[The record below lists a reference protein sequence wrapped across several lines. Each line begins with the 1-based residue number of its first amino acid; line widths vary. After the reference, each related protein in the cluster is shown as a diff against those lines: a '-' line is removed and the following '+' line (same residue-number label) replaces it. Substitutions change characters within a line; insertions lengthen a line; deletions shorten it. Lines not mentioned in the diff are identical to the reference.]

1 MGRPGMSSGGG
12 GSSGGHS
19 SGRSSG
25 GHYVGS
31 SGRNSRPM
39 GGSSTFRPGHSSG
52 NGWGSPP
59 PPPGGGIYHH
69 HYYGDYG
76 GYYPPRR
83 SSSIG
88 GILTAIFFLF
98 VFLFVFVSSFSNDK
112 QVSTRNREK
121 IENPVAYTNDC
132 VKDEIGYVEDVSALS
147 RNLQNFYNKT
157 GIQPYIYLKAYDA
170 SLSTDAEKED
180 YAKDWYDKNI
190 DNEDTFLYVYFEDAD
205 PDEVGYMAYVNGK
218 EVTSVMDAEA
228 VSIFWNYIDRYWT
241 DGSLTMVQV
250 FTKTFDSTAKTIM
263 TKSTTGKDLAKKGIL
278 FGTVLV
284 GVVAVIVIL
293 RMHYKRQK
301 EKAQETI
308 EILNTPLN
316 HQDNI
321 RDKYL

>member
-1 MGRPGMSSGGG
+1 MGRPGTSSGGG
-12 GSSGGHS
+12 GSFGGHS

-25 GHYVGS
+25 GHRVGS
-31 SGRNSRPM
+31 SGRSSRPM
-39 GGSSTFRPGHSSG
+39 GSGSSFRSG
-52 NGWGSPP
+52 GSTGGGWGP
-59 PPPGGGIYHH
+59 PPPGGGFPYHH
-69 HYYGDYG
+69 YGGYG
-76 GYYPPRR
+76 GYYPSRR

-88 GILTAIFFLF
+88 SILTAIFFLF

-170 SLSTDAEKED
+170 SLSTDAEKEE
-180 YAKDWYDKNI
+180 YARDWYDKTI

-284 GVVAVIVIL
+284 GAVAVIVIL

-308 EILNTPLN
+308 DILNTPLD

-321 RDKYL
+321 RDRYL

>member
-1 MGRPGMSSGGG
+1 MGRPGTSSGGG
-12 GSSGGHS
+12 GSFGGHS

-25 GHYVGS
+25 GHRVGS
-31 SGRNSRPM
+31 SGRSSRPM
-39 GGSSTFRPGHSSG
+39 GSGSSFRSG
-52 NGWGSPP
+52 GSTGGGWGP
-59 PPPGGGIYHH
+59 PPPGGGFPYHH
-69 HYYGDYG
+69 YGGYG
-76 GYYPPRR
+76 GYYPSRR

-88 GILTAIFFLF
+88 SILTAIFFLF

-157 GIQPYIYLKAYDA
+157 GIQPYIYLKAYDT
-170 SLSTDAEKED
+170 SLSTDAEKEE
-180 YAKDWYDKNI
+180 YARDWYDKNI

-316 HQDNI
+316 YQDNI

>member
-1 MGRPGMSSGGG
+1 MGRPGTSSGGG
-12 GSSGGHS
+12 GSFGGHS

-25 GHYVGS
+25 GHRVGS
-31 SGRNSRPM
+31 SGRSSRPM
-39 GGSSTFRPGHSSG
+39 GSGSSFRSGGSSG
-52 NGWGSPP
+52 GGWGP
-59 PPPGGGIYHH
+59 PPPGGGFPYHH
-69 HYYGDYG
+69 YGGYG

-88 GILTAIFFLF
+88 SILTAIFFLI
-98 VFLFVFVSSFSNDK
+98 VFLFVFVGSFSSGK

-284 GVVAVIVIL
+284 GAVAVIVIL

-308 EILNTPLN
+308 DILNTPLD

-321 RDKYL
+321 RDRYL

>member
-1 MGRPGMSSGGG
+1 MGSGSLFRSG
-12 GSSGGHS
+12 GSSGG
-19 SGRSSG
+19 
-25 GHYVGS
+25 
-31 SGRNSRPM
+31 
-39 GGSSTFRPGHSSG
+39 
-52 NGWGSPP
+52 GWGP
-59 PPPGGGIYHH
+59 PPPGGGFPYHH
-69 HYYGDYG
+69 YGGYG

-83 SSSIG
+83 SSSFG

-98 VFLFVFVSSFSNDK
+98 VFLFVFVGSFSSGK

-132 VKDEIGYVEDVSALS
+132 VKDEIGYVEDASALS

-170 SLSTDAEKED
+170 SLSTDAEKEE
-180 YAKDWYDKNI
+180 YARDWYDKNI

-250 FTKTFDSTAKTIM
+250 FSKTFDSTAKTIM

-284 GVVAVIVIL
+284 GAVAVIVIL

-301 EKAQETI
+301 EKAQETVD
-308 EILNTPLN
+308 ILNTPLD

-321 RDKYL
+321 RDRYL

>member
-25 GHYVGS
+25 GHRVGS
-31 SGRNSRPM
+31 SGRSSRPM
-39 GGSSTFRPGHSSG
+39 GSGSSFRSG
-52 NGWGSPP
+52 GSTGGGWGP
-59 PPPGGGIYHH
+59 PPPGGGFPYHH
-69 HYYGDYG
+69 YGGYG

-88 GILTAIFFLF
+88 SILTAIFFLF
-98 VFLFVFVSSFSNDK
+98 VFLFVFVSSFSNGK
-112 QVSTRNREK
+112 QVSTRNRER

-132 VKDEIGYVEDVSALS
+132 VKDEIGYVEDTSALS

-170 SLSTDAEKED
+170 SLSTDAEKEE
-180 YAKDWYDKNI
+180 YARDWYDKNI

-301 EKAQETI
+301 EKAQETV
-308 EILNTPLN
+308 EILNTPLD

>member
-1 MGRPGMSSGGG
+1 MGRPGTSSGGG
-12 GSSGGHS
+12 GSFGGHS

-25 GHYVGS
+25 GHRVGS
-31 SGRNSRPM
+31 SGRSSRPM
-39 GGSSTFRPGHSSG
+39 GSGSSFHSGGSTG
-52 NGWGSPP
+52 GGWGP
-59 PPPGGGIYHH
+59 PPPGGGFPYHH
-69 HYYGDYG
+69 YGGYG
-76 GYYPPRR
+76 GYYPSRR

-88 GILTAIFFLF
+88 SILTAIFFLF

-170 SLSTDAEKED
+170 SLSTDAEKEE
-180 YAKDWYDKNI
+180 YARDWYDKNI

-301 EKAQETI
+301 EKAQETV
-308 EILNTPLN
+308 EILNTPLD

>member
-1 MGRPGMSSGGG
+1 MGRPGTSSGGG
-12 GSSGGHS
+12 GSFGGHS

-25 GHYVGS
+25 GHRVGS
-31 SGRNSRPM
+31 SGRSSRPM
-39 GGSSTFRPGHSSG
+39 GSGSSFRPGGSSG
-52 NGWGSPP
+52 GGWGP
-59 PPPGGGIYHH
+59 PPPGGGFHN
-69 HYYGDYG
+69 HYYGGYG

-132 VKDEIGYVEDVSALS
+132 VKDEIGYVEDTSALS

-205 PDEVGYMAYVNGK
+205 PDEVGYMAYANGK

-284 GVVAVIVIL
+284 GAVAVIVIL

-308 EILNTPLN
+308 DILNTPLD

-321 RDKYL
+321 RDRYL

>member
-1 MGRPGMSSGGG
+1 MGRPGTSSGGG
-12 GSSGGHS
+12 GSFGGHS

-25 GHYVGS
+25 GHRVGS
-31 SGRNSRPM
+31 SGRSSRPM
-39 GGSSTFRPGHSSG
+39 GSGSSFRSG
-52 NGWGSPP
+52 GSTGGGWGP
-59 PPPGGGIYHH
+59 PPPGGGFPYHH
-69 HYYGDYG
+69 YGGYG
-76 GYYPPRR
+76 GYYPSRR

-88 GILTAIFFLF
+88 SILTAIFFLF

-250 FTKTFDSTAKTIM
+250 FSKTFDSTAKTIM

-284 GVVAVIVIL
+284 GAVAVIVIL

-308 EILNTPLN
+308 DILNTPLD

>member
-1 MGRPGMSSGGG
+1 MGRPGTSSGGG
-12 GSSGGHS
+12 GAFGGHS

-25 GHYVGS
+25 GHRVGS
-31 SGRNSRPM
+31 SGRSSRPM
-39 GGSSTFRPGHSSG
+39 GSGSSFRSDGSSG
-52 NGWGSPP
+52 GGWGP
-59 PPPGGGIYHH
+59 PPPGGGFPYHH
-69 HYYGDYG
+69 YGGYG

-98 VFLFVFVSSFSNDK
+98 VFIFVFVSSFSNDK

-170 SLSTDAEKED
+170 SLSTDAEKEE

-205 PDEVGYMAYVNGK
+205 PDKVGYMAYVNGK

-301 EKAQETI
+301 EKAQETV
-308 EILNTPLN
+308 EILNTPLD

-321 RDKYL
+321 RDRYL

>member
-25 GHYVGS
+25 GHHVGS
-31 SGRNSRPM
+31 SGRSSRPM
-39 GGSSTFRPGHSSG
+39 GSGSLFRSGGSSGG
-52 NGWGSPP
+52 GWGP
-59 PPPGGGIYHH
+59 PPPGGGFPYHH
-69 HYYGDYG
+69 YGGYG

-98 VFLFVFVSSFSNDK
+98 VFIFVFVSSFSNDK

-170 SLSTDAEKED
+170 SLSTDAEKEEYD
-180 YAKDWYDKNI
+180 KDWYDKNI

-284 GVVAVIVIL
+284 GAVAVIVIL

-308 EILNTPLN
+308 DILNTPLD

-321 RDKYL
+321 RDRYL

>member
-25 GHYVGS
+25 GHRVGS
-31 SGRNSRPM
+31 SGRSSRPM
-39 GGSSTFRPGHSSG
+39 GSGSSFRSG
-52 NGWGSPP
+52 GSTGGGWGP
-59 PPPGGGIYHH
+59 PPPGGGFPYHH
-69 HYYGDYG
+69 YGGYG
-76 GYYPPRR
+76 GYYPSRR

-88 GILTAIFFLF
+88 SILTAIFFLF

-147 RNLQNFYNKT
+147 KNLQNFYNKT

-170 SLSTDAEKED
+170 SLSTDAEKEE
-180 YAKDWYDKNI
+180 YARDWYDKNI

-301 EKAQETI
+301 EKAQETV

>member
-31 SGRNSRPM
+31 SGRSSRPM
-39 GGSSTFRPGHSSG
+39 GSGSLFRSGGSSGG
-52 NGWGSPP
+52 GWGP
-59 PPPGGGIYHH
+59 PPPGGGFPYHH
-69 HYYGDYG
+69 YGGYG

-83 SSSIG
+83 SSSFG

-98 VFLFVFVSSFSNDK
+98 VFLFVFVGSFSSGK

-132 VKDEIGYVEDVSALS
+132 VKDEIGYVEDASALS

-170 SLSTDAEKED
+170 SLSTDAEKEE
-180 YAKDWYDKNI
+180 YARDWHDKNI

-250 FTKTFDSTAKTIM
+250 FSKTFDSTAKTIM

-284 GVVAVIVIL
+284 GAVAVIVLL

-301 EKAQETI
+301 EKAQETVD
-308 EILNTPLN
+308 ILNTPLD

-321 RDKYL
+321 RDRYL

>member
-1 MGRPGMSSGGG
+1 MGRPGTSSGGG
-12 GSSGGHS
+12 GSFGGHS

-25 GHYVGS
+25 GHRVGS
-31 SGRNSRPM
+31 SGRSSRPM
-39 GGSSTFRPGHSSG
+39 GSGSSFRSGGSSG
-52 NGWGSPP
+52 GGWGP
-59 PPPGGGIYHH
+59 PPPGGGFHN
-69 HYYGDYG
+69 HYYGGYG

-98 VFLFVFVSSFSNDK
+98 VFLFVFVSSFSNGK

-132 VKDEIGYVEDVSALS
+132 VKDEIGYVEDTSALS

-205 PDEVGYMAYVNGK
+205 PDEVGYMAYVKPHTTKVACFPIN
-218 EVTSVMDAEA
+218 
-228 VSIFWNYIDRYWT
+228 
-241 DGSLTMVQV
+241 V
-250 FTKTFDSTAKTIM
+250 FLHT
-263 TKSTTGKDLAKKGIL
+263 
-278 FGTVLV
+278 
-284 GVVAVIVIL
+284 
-293 RMHYKRQK
+293 
-301 EKAQETI
+301 
-308 EILNTPLN
+308 
-316 HQDNI
+316 
-321 RDKYL
+321 

>member
-1 MGRPGMSSGGG
+1 MGRPGTSSGGG
-12 GSSGGHS
+12 ESFGGHS

-25 GHYVGS
+25 GHRVGS
-31 SGRNSRPM
+31 SGRSSRPM
-39 GGSSTFRPGHSSG
+39 GSGSSFRSGGSSG
-52 NGWGSPP
+52 GGWGP
-59 PPPGGGIYHH
+59 PPPGGGFPYHH
-69 HYYGDYG
+69 YGGYG

-88 GILTAIFFLF
+88 SILTAIFFLF
-98 VFLFVFVSSFSNDK
+98 VFLFVFVSSFSNGK

-132 VKDEIGYVEDVSALS
+132 VKDEIGYVEDTSALS

-180 YAKDWYDKNI
+180 YAKGWYDKNI

-284 GVVAVIVIL
+284 GAVAVIVIL

-308 EILNTPLN
+308 DILNTPLD

>member
-1 MGRPGMSSGGG
+1 MGRPGTSSGGG
-12 GSSGGHS
+12 GSFGGHS

-25 GHYVGS
+25 GHRVGS
-31 SGRNSRPM
+31 SGRSSRPM
-39 GGSSTFRPGHSSG
+39 GSGSSFRSGGSSG
-52 NGWGSPP
+52 GGWGP
-59 PPPGGGIYHH
+59 PPPGGGFHYHH
-69 HYYGDYG
+69 YGGYG

-88 GILTAIFFLF
+88 SILTAIFFLF
-98 VFLFVFVSSFSNDK
+98 VFLFVFVSSFSNGK
-112 QVSTRNREK
+112 QVSTRNRER

-132 VKDEIGYVEDVSALS
+132 VKDEIGYVEDTSALS

-170 SLSTDAEKED
+170 SLSTDTEKED

-250 FTKTFDSTAKTIM
+250 FSKTFDSTAKTIM

-284 GVVAVIVIL
+284 GAVAVIVIL

-308 EILNTPLN
+308 DILNTPLD

-321 RDKYL
+321 RDRYL

>member
-31 SGRNSRPM
+31 SGRSSRPM
-39 GGSSTFRPGHSSG
+39 GSGSLFRSGGSSGG
-52 NGWGSPP
+52 GWGP
-59 PPPGGGIYHH
+59 PPPGGGFPYHH
-69 HYYGDYG
+69 YGGYG

-83 SSSIG
+83 SSSFG

-98 VFLFVFVSSFSNDK
+98 VFLFVFVGSFSSGK

-132 VKDEIGYVEDVSALS
+132 VKDEIGYVEDASALS

-170 SLSTDAEKED
+170 SLSTDAEKEE
-180 YAKDWYDKNI
+180 YARDWYDKNI

-250 FTKTFDSTAKTIM
+250 FSKTFDSTAKTIM

-284 GVVAVIVIL
+284 GAVAVIVIL

-301 EKAQETI
+301 EKAQETVD
-308 EILNTPLN
+308 ILNTPLD

-321 RDKYL
+321 RDRYL

>member
-25 GHYVGS
+25 GHHVGS
-31 SGRNSRPM
+31 SGRSSRPM
-39 GGSSTFRPGHSSG
+39 GSGSSFRPGGSSG
-52 NGWGSPP
+52 GGWGP
-59 PPPGGGIYHH
+59 PPPGGGFHYHH
-69 HYYGDYG
+69 YGGYG

-98 VFLFVFVSSFSNDK
+98 VFLFVFVSSFSNGK

-132 VKDEIGYVEDVSALS
+132 VKDEIGYVEDTSALS

-157 GIQPYIYLKAYDA
+157 GIQPYIYLKAYDS
-170 SLSTDAEKED
+170 SLTTDTEKED
-180 YAKDWYDKNI
+180 YARDWYDKNI

-250 FTKTFDSTAKTIM
+250 FSKTFDSTAKTIM
-263 TKSTTGKDLAKKGIL
+263 TKSTTGKDLVKKGIL
-278 FGTVLV
+278 FGIVLV
-284 GVVAVIVIL
+284 GAVAVIVIL

-301 EKAQETI
+301 EKAQETVD
-308 EILNTPLN
+308 ILNTPLD
-316 HQDNI
+316 HQDDV
-321 RDKYL
+321 RDRYL

>member
-1 MGRPGMSSGGG
+1 MGRPGTSSGGG
-12 GSSGGHS
+12 GSFGGHS

-25 GHYVGS
+25 GHRVGS
-31 SGRNSRPM
+31 SGRSSRPM
-39 GGSSTFRPGHSSG
+39 GSGSSFRSGGSSG
-52 NGWGSPP
+52 GGWGP
-59 PPPGGGIYHH
+59 PPPGGGFHYHH
-69 HYYGDYG
+69 YGGYG

-88 GILTAIFFLF
+88 SILTAIFFLF
-98 VFLFVFVSSFSNDK
+98 VFLFVFVSSFSNGK
-112 QVSTRNREK
+112 QVSTRNRER

-170 SLSTDAEKED
+170 SLSTDTEKED

-284 GVVAVIVIL
+284 GAVAVIVIL

-308 EILNTPLN
+308 DILNTPLD

-321 RDKYL
+321 RDRYL

>member
-1 MGRPGMSSGGG
+1 MGSGSSFRSG
-12 GSSGGHS
+12 GSSGG
-19 SGRSSG
+19 
-25 GHYVGS
+25 
-31 SGRNSRPM
+31 
-39 GGSSTFRPGHSSG
+39 
-52 NGWGSPP
+52 GWGP
-59 PPPGGGIYHH
+59 PPPGGGFPYHH
-69 HYYGDYG
+69 YGGYG

-88 GILTAIFFLF
+88 SILTAIFFLF
-98 VFLFVFVSSFSNDK
+98 VFLFVFVSSFSNGK

-263 TKSTTGKDLAKKGIL
+263 TKSTTGKDPAKKGIL

-284 GVVAVIVIL
+284 GAVAVIVIL

-301 EKAQETI
+301 EKAQETV
-308 EILNTPLN
+308 EILNTPLD

>member
-1 MGRPGMSSGGG
+1 MGRPGTSSGGG
-12 GSSGGHS
+12 GSFGGHS

-25 GHYVGS
+25 GHRVGS
-31 SGRNSRPM
+31 SGRSSRPM
-39 GGSSTFRPGHSSG
+39 GSGSSFRSGGSSG
-52 NGWGSPP
+52 GGWGP
-59 PPPGGGIYHH
+59 PPPGGGFPYHH
-69 HYYGDYG
+69 YGGYG

-88 GILTAIFFLF
+88 SILTAIFFLF
-98 VFLFVFVSSFSNDK
+98 VFLFVFVSSFSNGK
-112 QVSTRNREK
+112 QVSTRNRER

-132 VKDEIGYVEDVSALS
+132 VKDEIGYVEDTSALS

-170 SLSTDAEKED
+170 SLSTDAEKEE
-180 YAKDWYDKNI
+180 YARDWYDKNI

-308 EILNTPLN
+308 DILNTPLD

-321 RDKYL
+321 RDRYL

>member
-1 MGRPGMSSGGG
+1 
-12 GSSGGHS
+12 
-19 SGRSSG
+19 
-25 GHYVGS
+25 
-31 SGRNSRPM
+31 M

-250 FTKTFDSTAKTIM
+250 FSKTFDSTAKTIM

-278 FGTVLV
+278 FGAVLV
-284 GVVAVIVIL
+284 GAVAVIVIL

-308 EILNTPLN
+308 DILNTPLD

>member
-1 MGRPGMSSGGG
+1 MGRPGTSSGGG
-12 GSSGGHS
+12 GSFGGHS

-25 GHYVGS
+25 GHRVGS
-31 SGRNSRPM
+31 SGRSSRPM
-39 GGSSTFRPGHSSG
+39 GSGSSFRSG
-52 NGWGSPP
+52 GSTGGGWGP
-59 PPPGGGIYHH
+59 PPPGGGFPYHH
-69 HYYGDYG
+69 YGGYG

-88 GILTAIFFLF
+88 SILTAIFFLF
-98 VFLFVFVSSFSNDK
+98 VFLFVFVSSFSNGK
-112 QVSTRNREK
+112 QVSTRNRER

-132 VKDEIGYVEDVSALS
+132 VKDEIGYVEDTSALS

-170 SLSTDAEKED
+170 SLSTDAEKEE
-180 YAKDWYDKNI
+180 YARDWYDKNI

-301 EKAQETI
+301 EKAQETV
-308 EILNTPLN
+308 EILNTPLD

>member
-31 SGRNSRPM
+31 SGRSSRPM
-39 GGSSTFRPGHSSG
+39 GSGSLFRSGRSSG
-52 NGWGSPP
+52 GGWGP
-59 PPPGGGIYHH
+59 PPPGGGFPYHH
-69 HYYGDYG
+69 YGGYG

-98 VFLFVFVSSFSNDK
+98 VFIFVFVSSFSNDK

-180 YAKDWYDKNI
+180 YAKYWYDKNI
-190 DNEDTFLYVYFEDAD
+190 DNEGTFLYVYFEDAD

-263 TKSTTGKDLAKKGIL
+263 TKSTTGKDLAKKGICL
-278 FGTVLV
+278 GWSRCSYCHFANAL
-284 GVVAVIVIL
+284 
-293 RMHYKRQK
+293 
-301 EKAQETI
+301 
-308 EILNTPLN
+308 
-316 HQDNI
+316 
-321 RDKYL
+321 

>member
-1 MGRPGMSSGGG
+1 MGRPGTSSGGG
-12 GSSGGHS
+12 GSFGGHS

-25 GHYVGS
+25 GHRVGS
-31 SGRNSRPM
+31 SGRSSRPM
-39 GGSSTFRPGHSSG
+39 GSGSSFRSG
-52 NGWGSPP
+52 GSTGGGWGP
-59 PPPGGGIYHH
+59 PPPGGGFPYHH
-69 HYYGDYG
+69 YGGYG
-76 GYYPPRR
+76 GYYPSRR

-88 GILTAIFFLF
+88 SILTVIFFLF

-170 SLSTDAEKED
+170 SLSTDAEKEE
-180 YAKDWYDKNI
+180 YARDWYDKNI

>member
-25 GHYVGS
+25 GHHVGS
-31 SGRNSRPM
+31 SGRSSRPM
-39 GGSSTFRPGHSSG
+39 GGSSSFRPGGSSG
-52 NGWGSPP
+52 GGWGP
-59 PPPGGGIYHH
+59 PPPGGGFHN
-69 HYYGDYG
+69 HYYGGYG

-88 GILTAIFFLF
+88 SILTAIFFLF
-98 VFLFVFVSSFSNDK
+98 VFLFVFVSSFSNGK

-132 VKDEIGYVEDVSALS
+132 VKDEIGYVEDTSALS

-157 GIQPYIYLKAYDA
+157 GIQPYIYLKAYDS
-170 SLSTDAEKED
+170 SLTTDTEKED
-180 YAKDWYDKNI
+180 YARDWYDKNI

-241 DGSLTMVQV
+241 DASLTMVQV
-250 FTKTFDSTAKTIM
+250 FSKTFDSTAKTIM

-284 GVVAVIVIL
+284 GAVAVIVIL

-301 EKAQETI
+301 EKAQETVD
-308 EILNTPLN
+308 ILNTPLD

-321 RDKYL
+321 RDRYL

>member
-1 MGRPGMSSGGG
+1 MGRPSISSGGG

-39 GGSSTFRPGHSSG
+39 GSGSLFRSGGSPGG
-52 NGWGSPP
+52 GWGP
-59 PPPGGGIYHH
+59 PPPGDGFHYGG
-69 HYYGDYG
+69 YG

-98 VFLFVFVSSFSNDK
+98 VFIFVFVSSFSNDK
-112 QVSTRNREK
+112 QVSTKNREK

-170 SLSTDAEKED
+170 SLSTDAEKKD

-190 DNEDTFLYVYFEDAD
+190 DNEDTFLYVYFEGAD

-284 GVVAVIVIL
+284 GAVAVIVIL

-308 EILNTPLN
+308 DILNTPLD

-321 RDKYL
+321 RDRYL

>member
-1 MGRPGMSSGGG
+1 MGRPGTSSGGG
-12 GSSGGHS
+12 GSFGGHS

-25 GHYVGS
+25 GHRVGS
-31 SGRNSRPM
+31 SGRSSRPM
-39 GGSSTFRPGHSSG
+39 GSGSSFRSG
-52 NGWGSPP
+52 GSTGGGWGP
-59 PPPGGGIYHH
+59 PPPGGGFPYHH
-69 HYYGDYG
+69 YGGYG

-88 GILTAIFFLF
+88 SILTAIFFLF
-98 VFLFVFVSSFSNDK
+98 VFLFVFVSSFSNGK
-112 QVSTRNREK
+112 QVSTRNRER

-132 VKDEIGYVEDVSALS
+132 VKDEIGYVEDTSALS

-170 SLSTDAEKED
+170 SLSTDAEKEE
-180 YAKDWYDKNI
+180 YARDWYDKNI

>member
-31 SGRNSRPM
+31 SGRSSRPM
-39 GGSSTFRPGHSSG
+39 RSGSLFRSGGSSGG
-52 NGWGSPP
+52 GWG
-59 PPPGGGIYHH
+59 PPPGGGFPYHH
-69 HYYGDYG
+69 YGGYG

-98 VFLFVFVSSFSNDK
+98 VFIFVFVSSFSNDK

-170 SLSTDAEKED
+170 SLSTDAEKEE

-284 GVVAVIVIL
+284 GAVAVIVIL

-308 EILNTPLN
+308 DILNTPLD

-321 RDKYL
+321 RDRYL

>member
-25 GHYVGS
+25 GHRVGS
-31 SGRNSRPM
+31 SGRSSRPM
-39 GGSSTFRPGHSSG
+39 GSGSSFRSGGSSG
-52 NGWGSPP
+52 GGWGP
-59 PPPGGGIYHH
+59 PPPGGGFPYHH
-69 HYYGDYG
+69 YGGYG

-83 SSSIG
+83 SSSFG
-88 GILTAIFFLF
+88 GILTAIFFLI
-98 VFLFVFVSSFSNDK
+98 VFLFVFVGSFSSGK

-170 SLSTDAEKED
+170 SLSTDAEKEE

-284 GVVAVIVIL
+284 GAVAVIVIL

-308 EILNTPLN
+308 DILNTPLD

-321 RDKYL
+321 RDRYL

>member
-31 SGRNSRPM
+31 SGRSSRPM
-39 GGSSTFRPGHSSG
+39 GSGSLFRSGGSSGG
-52 NGWGSPP
+52 GWGPP
-59 PPPGGGIYHH
+59 PPPGDGFPYHH
-69 HYYGDYG
+69 YG

-170 SLSTDAEKED
+170 SLSTDAEKEE
-180 YAKDWYDKNI
+180 YAKDWYAKNI
-190 DNEDTFLYVYFEDAD
+190 DNEDTFLYVYFEGAD

-284 GVVAVIVIL
+284 GAVAVIVIL

-301 EKAQETI
+301 EKAQETV
-308 EILNTPLN
+308 EILNTPLD

-321 RDKYL
+321 RDRYL

>member
-1 MGRPGMSSGGG
+1 MGRPGTSSGGG
-12 GSSGGHS
+12 GSFGGHS

-25 GHYVGS
+25 GHRVGS
-31 SGRNSRPM
+31 SGRSSRPM
-39 GGSSTFRPGHSSG
+39 GSGSSFRSGGSSG
-52 NGWGSPP
+52 GGWGP
-59 PPPGGGIYHH
+59 PPPGGGFPYHH
-69 HYYGDYG
+69 YGGYG

-83 SSSIG
+83 SSSFG
-88 GILTAIFFLF
+88 GILTAIFFLI
-98 VFLFVFVSSFSNDK
+98 VFLFVFVGSFSSGK

-170 SLSTDAEKED
+170 SLSTDAEKEE

-284 GVVAVIVIL
+284 GAVAVIVIL

-301 EKAQETI
+301 EKAQETV
-308 EILNTPLN
+308 EILNTPLD

>member
-39 GGSSTFRPGHSSG
+39 GGSSSFRPGGSSG
-52 NGWGSPP
+52 GGWGP
-59 PPPGGGIYHH
+59 PPPGGGFHN
-69 HYYGDYG
+69 HYYGGYG

-98 VFLFVFVSSFSNDK
+98 VFLFVFVSSFSNGK

-132 VKDEIGYVEDVSALS
+132 VKDEIGYVEDTSALS

-157 GIQPYIYLKAYDA
+157 GIQPYIYLKAYDS
-170 SLSTDAEKED
+170 SLTTDTEKED
-180 YAKDWYDKNI
+180 YARDWYDKNI

-250 FTKTFDSTAKTIM
+250 FSKTFDSTAKTIM
-263 TKSTTGKDLAKKGIL
+263 TKSTTGKDLVKKGIL

-284 GVVAVIVIL
+284 GAVAVIVIL

-308 EILNTPLN
+308 DILNTPLD

-321 RDKYL
+321 RDRYL

>member
-1 MGRPGMSSGGG
+1 MGRPGTSSGGG
-12 GSSGGHS
+12 GSFGGHS

-25 GHYVGS
+25 GHRVGS
-31 SGRNSRPM
+31 SGRSSRPM
-39 GGSSTFRPGHSSG
+39 GSGSSFRSG
-52 NGWGSPP
+52 GSTGGGWGP
-59 PPPGGGIYHH
+59 PPPGGGFPYHH
-69 HYYGDYG
+69 YGGYG

-88 GILTAIFFLF
+88 SILTAIFFLF

-170 SLSTDAEKED
+170 SLSTDAEKEE
-180 YAKDWYDKNI
+180 YARDWYDKNI

-250 FTKTFDSTAKTIM
+250 FTKTFNSTAKTIM

-284 GVVAVIVIL
+284 GAVAVIVIL

-308 EILNTPLN
+308 DILNTPLD

-321 RDKYL
+321 RDRYL

>member
-1 MGRPGMSSGGG
+1 MGRPGTSSGGG
-12 GSSGGHS
+12 GSFGGHS

-25 GHYVGS
+25 GHRVGS
-31 SGRNSRPM
+31 SGRSSRPM
-39 GGSSTFRPGHSSG
+39 GSGSSFRSGGSSG
-52 NGWGSPP
+52 GGWGP
-59 PPPGGGIYHH
+59 PPPGGGFPYHH
-69 HYYGDYG
+69 YGGYG

-88 GILTAIFFLF
+88 SILTAIFFLF
-98 VFLFVFVSSFSNDK
+98 VFLFVFVSSFSNGK
-112 QVSTRNREK
+112 QVSTRNRER

-170 SLSTDAEKED
+170 SLSTDTEKED

-284 GVVAVIVIL
+284 GAVAVIVIL
-293 RMHYKRQK
+293 RMHYKCQK

-308 EILNTPLN
+308 DILNTPLD

-321 RDKYL
+321 RDRYL

>member
-1 MGRPGMSSGGG
+1 MGRPGTSSGGG
-12 GSSGGHS
+12 GSFGGHS

-25 GHYVGS
+25 GHRVGS
-31 SGRNSRPM
+31 SGRSNRPM
-39 GGSSTFRPGHSSG
+39 GSGSSFRSGGSSG
-52 NGWGSPP
+52 GGWGP
-59 PPPGGGIYHH
+59 PPPGGGFHN
-69 HYYGDYG
+69 HYYGGYG

-88 GILTAIFFLF
+88 SILTAIFFLF
-98 VFLFVFVSSFSNDK
+98 VFLFVFVSSFSNGK
-112 QVSTRNREK
+112 QVSTRNRER

-132 VKDEIGYVEDVSALS
+132 VKDEIGYVEDTSALS

-170 SLSTDAEKED
+170 SLSTDAEKEE
-180 YAKDWYDKNI
+180 YARDWYDKNI

-308 EILNTPLN
+308 EILNTPLD

>member
-1 MGRPGMSSGGG
+1 MGSGSSFRSDGSSGGG
-12 GSSGGHS
+12 
-19 SGRSSG
+19 
-25 GHYVGS
+25 
-31 SGRNSRPM
+31 
-39 GGSSTFRPGHSSG
+39 
-52 NGWGSPP
+52 WGP
-59 PPPGGGIYHH
+59 PPPGGGFPYHH
-69 HYYGDYG
+69 YGGYG

-98 VFLFVFVSSFSNDK
+98 VFIFVFVSSFSNDK

-170 SLSTDAEKED
+170 SLSTDAEKEE

-301 EKAQETI
+301 EKAQETV
-308 EILNTPLN
+308 EILNTPLD

-321 RDKYL
+321 RDRYL

>member
-1 MGRPGMSSGGG
+1 MGRPGISSGGG

-39 GGSSTFRPGHSSG
+39 GSGSLFRSGGSPGG
-52 NGWGSPP
+52 GWGP
-59 PPPGGGIYHH
+59 PPPGDGFHYGG
-69 HYYGDYG
+69 YG

-98 VFLFVFVSSFSNDK
+98 VFIFVFVSSFSNDK
-112 QVSTRNREK
+112 QVSTKNREK

-157 GIQPYIYLKAYDA
+157 GIQPYIYLKAYDS

-190 DNEDTFLYVYFEDAD
+190 DNEDTFLYVYFEGAD

-278 FGTVLV
+278 FGNVLV
-284 GVVAVIVIL
+284 GAVAVIVIL

-308 EILNTPLN
+308 DILNTPLD

-321 RDKYL
+321 RDRYL

>member
-31 SGRNSRPM
+31 SGRSSRPM
-39 GGSSTFRPGHSSG
+39 GSGSLFRSGGSSGG
-52 NGWGSPP
+52 GWGP
-59 PPPGGGIYHH
+59 PPPGGGFPYHH
-69 HYYGDYG
+69 YGGYG

-98 VFLFVFVSSFSNDK
+98 VFIFVFVSSFSNDK

-132 VKDEIGYVEDVSALS
+132 VKDEIGYVEDVLALS

-180 YAKDWYDKNI
+180 YAKYWYDKNI
-190 DNEDTFLYVYFEDAD
+190 DNEGTFLYVYFEDAD

-284 GVVAVIVIL
+284 GAVAVIVIL

-308 EILNTPLN
+308 DILNTPLD

-321 RDKYL
+321 RDRYL